1 MNKIESGG
9 FVKRL
14 SVVICGYLDL
24 DDGIQWMGEGP
35 GWSRAP
41 RATEAAQPAPEAGS
55 RVVILR
61 FGNHGA
67 THDLYDL
74 SSKS

>member
-1 MNKIESGG
+1 MMEFNGWA
-9 FVKRL
+9 R
-14 SVVICGYLDL
+14 DL
-24 DDGIQWMGEGP
+24 AGLGP
-35 GWSRAP
+35 QEQLKLLNQLLRP
-41 RATEAAQPAPEAGS
+41 GS